1 MMTDLEVNLAPQL
14 KDAFGMGADT
24 PAAEPAAPNSI
35 PPPPPLQ
42 GQISVESPKNV
53 VSEWSPPEQLT
64 TPPLIPRFRTLNST
78 FFVKPDEEDDG
89 ESQISSD
96 TPTAIV
102 FEAEQKIRDSIKA
115 IQFKEMLLSRD
126 KHSREV
132 ILRRCI
138 EWLQLPTSRGNAKT
152 LDWFMAL
159 SLIKTSDALENSYLW
174 HSLHESLYASD
185 SFKTV
190 ISLFDSLHVAA
201 PLHK

>member
-1 MMTDLEVNLAPQL
+1 MMSDLEVNLAPQL
-14 KDAFGMGADT
+14 KDAFNMDIAT
-24 PAAEPAAPNSI
+24 TSAEPP

-42 GQISVESPKNV
+42 QQQPVDSPKNV
-53 VSEWSPPEQLT
+53 VSEWSPPEHVV
-64 TPPLIPRFRTLNST
+64 TPPLIPRFRTLNNT
-78 FFVKPDEEDDG
+78 FYVKSEPEEDE

-102 FEAEQKIRDSIKA
+102 FDAEQKIRDSIKA
-115 IQFKEMLLSRD
+115 IQFKEMLLNRD
-126 KHSREV
+126 RHSREV

-138 EWLQLPTSRGNAKT
+138 EWLQLPTSRGNGKT

-159 SLIKTSDALENSYLW
+159 SLLKTSDALENSYLW

-185 SFKTV
+185 SFKMV
-190 ISLFDSLHVAA
+190 ISLFESLHVAA

>member
-1 MMTDLEVNLAPQL
+1 MMSDLEVNLAPQL
-14 KDAFGMGADT
+14 KDAFNMDMAT
-24 PAAEPAAPNSI
+24 TSAE
-35 PPPPPLQ
+35 PPPPPQ
-42 GQISVESPKNV
+42 HQQQQQPVDSPKNV
-53 VSEWSPPEQLT
+53 VSEWSPPEQLA
-64 TPPLIPRFRTLNST
+64 TPPLIPRFRTLNNT

-102 FEAEQKIRDSIKA
+102 FDAEQKIRDSIKA

-126 KHSREV
+126 RHSREV

-159 SLIKTSDALENSYLW
+159 SLLKTSDALENSYLW

-190 ISLFDSLHVAA
+190 ISLFDSLHVAT